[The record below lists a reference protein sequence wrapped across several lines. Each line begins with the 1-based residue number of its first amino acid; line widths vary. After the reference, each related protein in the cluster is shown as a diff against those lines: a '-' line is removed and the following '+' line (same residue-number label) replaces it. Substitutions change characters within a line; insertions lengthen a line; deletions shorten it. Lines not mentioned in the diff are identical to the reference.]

1 MLNHQFQSY
10 VQNQDEIKL
19 SLKWDTNTTDVKV
32 LLL

>member
-10 VQNQDEIKL
+10 GQNQDEIKL
-19 SLKWDTNTTDVKV
+19 SLNWDTNTTEGKV